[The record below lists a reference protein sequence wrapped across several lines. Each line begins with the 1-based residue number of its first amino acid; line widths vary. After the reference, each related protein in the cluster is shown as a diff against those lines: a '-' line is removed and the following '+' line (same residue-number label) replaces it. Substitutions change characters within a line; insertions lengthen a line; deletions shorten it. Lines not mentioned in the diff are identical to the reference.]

1 MNDTDTLNMLNISYD
16 LIEQGELILS
26 WLNQKRV
33 KNWSEKKRHK
43 KKNKANKQTKKK
55 TNKKKNKERIHG
67 LASARGRK
75 NPSVLRLE
83 QTNYICFLP
92 ARTVIKTLTLR
103 AEAPFVSQASS
114 HRENVASVRGPKKKG
129 FINGHF
135 CPSVH
140 ATSAD
145 FSRNIMS
152 PSSLYAEVRLGA
164 M

>member
-1 MNDTDTLNMLNISYD
+1 MIQIPWTCWTFRTTLLNKESSFSLDWTKNESKTDRRKKT
-16 LIEQGELILS
+16 
-26 WLNQKRV
+26 QK
-33 KNWSEKKRHK
+33 EKQS
-43 KKNKANKQTKKK
+43 KQ